1 MTPELRAELERCCN
15 ISSLQNTG
23 LDDVATWWAR
33 HMLLE
38 DDLPHSQACSD
49 LITVKTS
56 VIGHP
61 VWVSDTL
68 KIVNYVLT
76 AVFAIEMVS

>member
-1 MTPELRAELERCCN
+1 
-15 ISSLQNTG
+15 
-23 LDDVATWWAR
+23 
-33 HMLLE
+33 MLLE